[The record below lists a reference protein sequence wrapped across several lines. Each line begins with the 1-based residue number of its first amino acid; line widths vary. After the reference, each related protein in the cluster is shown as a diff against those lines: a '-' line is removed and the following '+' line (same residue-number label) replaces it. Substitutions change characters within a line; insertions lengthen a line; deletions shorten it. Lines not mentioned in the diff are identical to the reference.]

1 MVILTDVR
9 WYLIVVLIYVS
20 LMISDVE
27 HLFMCLLA
35 RVSFLTTTV
44 HGCSVS
50 VRSDSYACVLSL
62 GQVRFFAT
70 LWTVVSQAPLS
81 MGFSRQEYWS
91 QLPCSPQGNLP
102 NPGTEPASPVPPAL
116 QAILYHW
123 ATREVWPQLYA
134 TRNQSEKEKQKRMN
148 TWRLTNMLLKKQWVK
163 NEEIRKY
170 L

>member
-1 MVILTDVR
+1 MLSIF
-9 WYLIVVLIYVS
+9 
-20 LMISDVE
+20 SDHNCV
-27 HLFMCLLA
+27 
-35 RVSFLTTTV
+35 
-44 HGCSVS
+44 
-50 VRSDSYACVLSL
+50 CVLSL
-62 GQVRFFAT
+62 GQVRLFAT

-102 NPGTEPASPVPPAL
+102 NPGTEPTSPVPSAL
-116 QAILYHW
+116 QGILYHW

-163 NEEIRKY
+163 NEIKEETRKY
-170 L
+170 LETNENENTTFPKRFPKRNFLKRNFLPNREVHSGAGLL